1 MSINSRM
8 KKADVYILS
17 EKETLSGAKKSTWE
31 KDDNIQITISQV
43 GQYTSVE
50 KFRHK
55 ETTHQGLTY
64 CKNLQARKNRLESE
78 GKKYEI
84 LEVDNQH
91 RLAVLSL
98 KEVELW

>member
-8 KKADVYILS
+8 KNAYIYSLY
-17 EKETLSGAKKSTWE
+17 EKETASGAKKSTWA
-31 KDDNIQITISQV
+31 KIDKIQISISQV
-43 GQYTSVE
+43 DQFVSTE

-64 CKNLQARKNRLESE
+64 CKNLQAKKNRLEIDS
-78 GKKYEI
+78 KKYEI

-91 RLAVLSL
+91 RFAVLSL
-98 KEVELW
+98 KEVEKW